1 MTAVADTL
9 AVLVAI
15 DSVNPAYPTLGGA
28 PGPGEGAVAAWVEQ
42 FLGDRGIRTVI
53 QPVLPGRSN
62 VLGIVPGRDP
72 ARRVVLEAHM
82 DTVSP
87 AGMTIAP
94 FAPRVEAGRLHGR
107 GACDVKGGLA
117 AMLHA
122 LADLAVGPPPPAEV
136 VLAAVIDEEHAFR
149 GVSRLVEHLRADRA
163 VVAEPTD
170 LRIVTATKGVLRFR
184 IHVHGRAAHTS
195 KPWLGAN
202 AIVQAARL
210 VVALDAFHATLA
222 ARSHPLLGSATGTV
236 SMIDGGVQINIVPEA
251 CMLAVDRRLL
261 PGEAAS
267 AALDEYRGVVAT
279 VEPVTGCRVVI
290 DDPFLVDE
298 ALDTGA
304 DRPVVAAARAAAESL
319 GLDTGIVGVPYGSDA
334 SKFARAGI
342 DAIVFGPGSIDQA
355 HAADEFVAVEA
366 LETARVFYREWAR
379 TPVSPGQ
386 PRQPPGP
393 RVP

>member
-9 AVLVAI
+9 AALVAI
-15 DSVNPAYPTLGGA
+15 DSVNPAYPTLDGS
-28 PGPGEGAVAAWVEQ
+28 PGPGEGAVAAWVER
-42 FLGDRGIRTVI
+42 FLVARGIRTVV
-53 QPVLPGRSN
+53 QPVLPGRAN
-62 VLGIVPGRDP
+62 VVGIVPGRDP
-72 ARRVVLEAHM
+72 TRRVVLEAHM

-94 FAPRVEAGRLHGR
+94 FAPQLVGSRLHGR

-122 LADLAVGPPPPAEV
+122 LADLAAGPPPPAEV

-149 GVSRLVEHLRADRA
+149 GVSRFVTDLRADRA

-202 AIVQAARL
+202 AIVQASRL
-210 VVALDAFHATLA
+210 VLALDAFHATLA
-222 ARSHPLLGSATGTV
+222 TRTHALLGSATGTV
-236 SMIDGGVQINIVPEA
+236 SMIGGGVQINIVPEA
-251 CMLAVDRRLL
+251 CTVAVDRRLL
-261 PGEAAS
+261 PGEAAG
-267 AALDEYRGVVAT
+267 AALDEYRRVAAT
-279 VEPVTGCRVVI
+279 VEMVPGCRI
-290 DDPFLVDE
+290 EFAEPFLVDE

-304 DRPVVAAARAAAESL
+304 ERPVVAAARAAAARL

-355 HAADEFVAVEA
+355 HAADEFVEVAA
-366 LETARVFYREWAR
+366 LETAGEFYREFAR
-379 TPVSPGQ
+379 ADAW
-386 PRQPPGP
+386 
-393 RVP
+393 

>member
-9 AVLVAI
+9 AALVAI
-15 DSVNPAYPTLGGA
+15 DSVNPAYPTLGGT
-28 PGPGEGAVAAWVEQ
+28 PGPGEGAVAAWVER
-42 FLGDRGIRTVI
+42 FLGERGIRTVV

-72 ARRVVLEAHM
+72 SRRVVLEAHM

-87 AGMTIAP
+87 AGMTSAP
-94 FAPRVEAGRLHGR
+94 FVPRLIDGRLHGR

-122 LADLAVGPPPPAEV
+122 VADLAAGPPPPSEV

-184 IHVHGRAAHTS
+184 IQVQGRAAHTS
-195 KPWLGAN
+195 KPSLGAN

-210 VVALDAFHATLA
+210 VVALDAFHAGLG
-222 ARSHPLLGSATGTV
+222 ARTHALLGSATGTV
-236 SMIDGGVQINIVPEA
+236 SMIAGGVQINIVPEH
-251 CMLAVDRRLL
+251 CTLAVDRRLL
-261 PGEAAS
+261 PGEAAA
-267 AALDEYRGVVAT
+267 AALDEYRRVVAT
-279 VEPVTGCRVVI
+279 VEALPGCSVVLE
-290 DDPFLVDE
+290 DPFLVDE

-304 DRPVVAAARAAAESL
+304 DRPVVAAARAVAADL
-319 GLDTGIVGVPYGSDA
+319 GLDAGIVGVPYGSDA

-355 HAADEFVAVEA
+355 HAADEFVAVAA
-366 LETARVFYREWAR
+366 LETARAFYREWAR
-379 TPVSPGQ
+379 TPVSPVR
-386 PRQPPGP
+386 PEPSSGP
-393 RVP
+393 AGP